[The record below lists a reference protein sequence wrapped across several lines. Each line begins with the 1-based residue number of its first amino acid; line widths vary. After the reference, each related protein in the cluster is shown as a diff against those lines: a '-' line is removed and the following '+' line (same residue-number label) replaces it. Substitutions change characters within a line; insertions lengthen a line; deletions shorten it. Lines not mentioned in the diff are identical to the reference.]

1 MRGHKREFQLGHVAE
16 LNMCHIYFNT
26 LLFAYVRVYEY
37 IYKTRTVSA
46 ATLSEYASV
55 RESLPPTSAAHKED
69 SRSKH
74 SKKSLK
80 GN

>member
-1 MRGHKREFQLGHVAE
+1 M
-16 LNMCHIYFNT
+16 
-26 LLFAYVRVYEY
+26 YVYMN